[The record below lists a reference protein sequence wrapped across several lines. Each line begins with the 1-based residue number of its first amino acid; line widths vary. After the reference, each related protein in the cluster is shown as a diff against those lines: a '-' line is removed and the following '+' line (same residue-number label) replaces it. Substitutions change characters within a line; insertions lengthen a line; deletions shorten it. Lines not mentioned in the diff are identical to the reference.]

1 MRGTVF
7 TGLGYEG
14 DRFDPFIISFG
25 TIVYNF
31 ILLVCKLLII

>member
-7 TGLGYEG
+7 TGLGYGG

-25 TIVYNF
+25 TIVYN
-31 ILLVCKLLII
+31 LLYII